1 MTFEFV
7 GGPHDGFTFQAQP
20 DIKDR
25 HLDDPK
31 AMMGVLS
38 SFETFARARVHR
50 YVRKDDSNKLYYV
63 GISFSK

>member
-1 MTFEFV
+1 MTVLPFKRS
-7 GGPHDGFTFQAQP
+7 PTSRP
-20 DIKDR
+20 

-38 SFETFARARVHR
+38 SFEIFTRARVHR
-50 YVRKDDSNKLYYV
+50 YVRQDDSNKLYYV